1 MSNDPKTLPNS
12 NTDRPLRGTIGIKD
26 GVASVI
32 MPEPDA
38 ERPSL
43 TPGDNVIIN
52 VNKREITD
60 KTPINAEDEIEIKP
74 GEKKASLDYTVQVDA
89 ALMHARMSVNYKY
102 GQKFSINDSKPT
114 QDLVVS
120 AEFKEEVS
128 PPALDYTTVIIELA
142 QKGITHYINEGK
154 IRTLLT
160 SGQNCQRELIA
171 EGVSPKPPMDESIEY
186 VFQNKE
192 FEEGRRL
199 RRMAKILSVEAG
211 EVLAVKHPGIPGE
224 PGINL
229 NGAPVGV
236 RDPKAISIKTGKGV
250 TLSPDGT
257 KAYAAI
263 DGRPDVVN
271 GKLSVLPVCNHKGNV
286 NPETGDIS
294 FKGDVIVSGNVEDN
308 MLISATGEVTVT
320 GFVANST
327 INSGGSITVNGNIVG
342 CKLFAGKVSLICSS
356 ILNYLT
362 KMEHQITLILKFVA
376 QLHSQMQG
384 KIPLDTAVRAI
395 IKQKYPKLSQE
406 CAAFAADIRGKDEF
420 KMMEGPVVQVV
431 NQLTEAFD
439 IVNNE
444 KIYTDDMFTELQ
456 ESITKAKDILDAMNR
471 PDAALNGRYVQ
482 SSTLFASADIII
494 NGEGCHQSILNAG
507 RKVEIK
513 GIKGLFKGGE
523 INAGGN
529 IYIKEAGSEL
539 GVATKIGTKAKQTI
553 KMDIA
558 WPGVEASTGTTR
570 KVFYQK
576 QHKIFLSN
584 GA

>member
-1 MSNDPKTLPNS
+1 MSNDPKTSPESSYS
-12 NTDRPLRGTIGIKD
+12 NTDRPLHGTIAIKD
-26 GVASVI
+26 GVAIVT

-60 KTPINAEDEIEIKP
+60 KNPVSAEDEIEIKP
-74 GEKKASLDYTVQVDA
+74 RNMEASLNYTVNVDD
-89 ALMHARMSVNYKY
+89 ALMRAYMSVNYKC
-102 GQKFSINDSKPT
+102 GQKFTINDSEPS
-114 QDLVVS
+114 QDLMVT
-120 AEFKEEVS
+120 AELKEEIS
-128 PPALDYTTVIIELA
+128 PPALDYMTVIIELA
-142 QKGITHYINEGK
+142 QKRITHYIDEGK

-160 SGQNCQRELIA
+160 CGENCQKELIA
-171 EGVSPKPPMDESIEY
+171 EGVPPKPPVDDRIEY

-199 RRMAKILSVEAG
+199 RRMEKILSVEAG
-211 EVLAVKHPGIPGE
+211 EVLAVKYPGIPGE

-236 RDPKAISIKTGKGV
+236 RDPKNLSIKVRKGA
-250 TLSPDGT
+250 TLSSDGT

-271 GKLSVLPVCNHKGNV
+271 GKLSVLPVYNHKGNV

-294 FKGDVIVSGNVEDN
+294 FKGDVIVSGNVEDY
-308 MLISATGEVTVT
+308 MLISASGDVTVT

-327 INSGGSITVNGNIVG
+327 INSGGNITVKGNIVG
-342 CKLFAGKVSLICSS
+342 CKLFAGKFSLFCSS
-356 ILNYLT
+356 ISNYLT
-362 KMEHQITLILKFVA
+362 KMEQQVTFILKFVS
-376 QLHSQMQG
+376 QLQSQMQG
-384 KIPLDTAVRAI
+384 KIPLDTAVKAI
-395 IKQKYPKLSQE
+395 IKQKFPELSQQ
-406 CAAFAADIRGKDEF
+406 CTTFAVNIRGKAEYA
-420 KMMEGPVVQVV
+420 MMEDPVVQAV
-431 NQLTEAFD
+431 NRLTEAFD
-439 IVNNE
+439 VINNE
-444 KIYTDDMFTELQ
+444 KIYTDEKFSELQ
-456 ESITKAKDILDAMNR
+456 ESITKAKDILESMSR
-471 PDAALNGRYVQ
+471 QDAALNGKYVQ
-482 SSTLFASADIII
+482 SSTLAASADIII
-494 NGEGCHQSILNAG
+494 NGEGCHQSTLNAG

-513 GIKGLFKGGE
+513 GTKGLFKGGE
-523 INAGGN
+523 IKAGGN

-539 GVATKIGTKAKQTI
+539 GATTKIETKAKQTI

-576 QHKIFLSN
+576 QHKIVF
-584 GA
+584 